1 MYKLSQ
7 RSLKNLEGVHPD
19 MVKVVKRALEIS
31 EVDFG
36 ITEGLRS
43 VERQE
48 EMYKTGKSQIK
59 DAKNGMHVLGKAVDT
74 LAYPT
79 SAGSW
84 EWKYYVMIDKAM
96 KQAGKE
102 LGIPVEWGGDW
113 TSLKDGVHFQ
123 LPRNY

>member
-19 MVKVVKRALEIS
+19 LVKVVKRAIEIS
-31 EVDFG
+31 DVDFG

-43 VERQE
+43 VERQRQLGKE
-48 EMYKTGKSQIK
+48 GKSQIQNPE
-59 DAKNGMHVLGKAVDT
+59 NGMHVLGKAVDT

-79 SAGSW
+79 PSGSW
-84 EWKYYVMIDKAM
+84 EWKYYEQIDKAM

-113 TSLKDGVHFQ
+113 KFKDGVHFQ
-123 LPRNY
+123 LPRSYN